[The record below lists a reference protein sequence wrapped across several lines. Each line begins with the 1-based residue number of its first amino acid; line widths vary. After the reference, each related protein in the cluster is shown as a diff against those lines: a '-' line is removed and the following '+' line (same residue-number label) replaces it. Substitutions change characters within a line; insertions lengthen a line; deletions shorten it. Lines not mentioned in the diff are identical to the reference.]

1 MFTYPHLG
9 ERIFPFALF
18 ALEHSDPK
26 ALHHGVIV
34 FSFIVNTVPKFREYI
49 PFKVLRL

>member
-1 MFTYPHLG
+1 MFTYPNLG

-18 ALEHSDPK
+18 ALEHSDSK
-26 ALHHGVIV
+26 ALYHRVIV
-34 FSFIVNTVPKFREYI
+34 LSFFVNTVPKFREQV